1 MISVIKK
8 QSPARLIALGFI
20 SMILIGSILLRLP
33 FCVKEGVHLSYIG
46 HPILGDD
53 LYGKKSELIN
63 RQALHAYMI
72 NFIHPLTKKLFK
84 IDAELPKDISN
95 LIN

>member
-46 HPILGDD
+46 HSILGDT
-53 LYGKKSELIN
+53 LYGLETNLIT
-63 RQALHAYMI
+63 RQALHAYKMT
-72 NFIHPLTKKLFK
+72 FIHP
-84 IDAELPKDISN
+84 ISN
-95 LIN
+95 VKVEIISPIPNDMEQILK